1 MGRERIFLL
10 HNGLPSSPPLKD
22 LPQEPGSP
30 YSPLMG
36 EYEGELSRLVDELN
50 RSARRERSD
59 DKPLLDQLLTSAVQR
74 GASDLLLVAG
84 SPAVFRVDGALTPG
98 VGRVLSDAD
107 LRSLLL
113 PTLSTEQQS
122 ELQLRRSLDF
132 SFVRRSIG
140 RFRANFHY
148 QRGTVAAA
156 IRVLPEQVPTLES
169 LHLPAGISQ
178 LAERKQGLVLLTG
191 PTGCGKSS
199 TLAAL
204 IEIVNTRRRDHII
217 TIEDP
222 IEFEHANRTSV
233 VEQIELGHDTPSFA
247 EAVRAA
253 MRQIP
258 DVILIGEMRDAD
270 TMAAALTA
278 AETGHLVFS
287 SLHTNDAAQ
296 TVLRI
301 LDIFPTGYQSQ
312 IRQQLSMA
320 LLAVIS
326 QRLVPAA
333 NGQGRHPA
341 VEIMYASTGIRNQI
355 RQGND
360 HQIRAHIETSRLEGM
375 MTMEQSLAELV
386 RTERVTRDTAFE
398 HSHHPDELRRHL
410 VG

>member
-1 MGRERIFLL
+1 MG
-10 HNGLPSSPPLKD
+10 
-22 LPQEPGSP
+22 Q
-30 YSPLMG
+30 
-36 EYEGELSRLVDELN
+36 YEGELTRLVDELN
-50 RSARRERSD
+50 RSATRARSD
-59 DKPLLDQLLTSAVQR
+59 EKGLLDQFLDSAVQR

-84 SPAVFRVDGALTPG
+84 SAPVLRINGALNTG
-98 VGRVLSDAD
+98 MSRVLSDAD
-107 LRSLLL
+107 LRGLLL
-113 PTLSTEQQS
+113 SILTAEQQK
-122 ELQLRRSLDF
+122 ELQTRKSLDF

-148 QRGTVAAA
+148 QRGTLAAA
-156 IRVLPEQVPTLES
+156 IRVLPEQIPTLEG
-169 LHLPAGISQ
+169 LHLPPGLAA
-178 LAERKQGLVLLTG
+178 LAERRQGLVLLTG

-199 TLAAL
+199 TIAAL
-204 IEIVNTRRRDHII
+204 IELVNTRRRDHII

-222 IEFEHANRTSV
+222 IEYEHPNRTSV
-233 VEQIELGHDTPSFA
+233 VEHIALGHDTPSFA

-258 DVILIGEMRDAD
+258 NVILIGEMRDAE

-301 LDIFPTGYQSQ
+301 LDIFPSGYQSQ
-312 IRQQLSMA
+312 IRQQLSLA

-333 NGQGRHPA
+333 NGVGRHPA
-341 VEIMYASTGIRNQI
+341 VEVMLASSAIRNLI

-360 HQIRAHIETSRLEGM
+360 HQIRAHIENSRNDGM

-386 RTERVTRDTAFE
+386 RSERISRETAFD
-398 HSHHPDELRRHL
+398 HSHHPQDLRRYL
-410 VG
+410 GG

>member
-1 MGRERIFLL
+1 
-10 HNGLPSSPPLKD
+10 LPIPLKF
-22 LPQEPGSP
+22 Q
-30 YSPLMG
+30 YSRSMG

-50 RSARRERSD
+50 RSARRERTD
-59 DKPLLDQLLTSAVQR
+59 EKALLDQMLAAAVQR
-74 GASDLLLVAG
+74 SASDLLLVAG
-84 SPAVFRVDGALTPG
+84 SAVVLRTNGALTPG

-107 LRSLLL
+107 LRGILL
-113 PTLSTEQQS
+113 PILTAEQQQ
-122 ELQLRRSLDF
+122 ELQVRRSLDF

-148 QRGTVAAA
+148 QRGTLAAA

-169 LHLPAGISQ
+169 LHLPPALAQ

-199 TLAAL
+199 SLAAL
-204 IEIVNTRRRDHII
+204 LELVNTRRRDHII

-222 IEFEHANRTSV
+222 IEFEHTNRTSV

-253 MRQIP
+253 MRQVP
-258 DVILIGEMRDAD
+258 NVILIGEMRDAE

-301 LDIFPTGYQSQ
+301 LDIFPSGYQSQ

-326 QRLVPAA
+326 QRLLPAA
-333 NGQGRHPA
+333 GGVGRVPA
-341 VEIMYASTGIRNQI
+341 VEIMLASSGIRNLI
-355 RQGND
+355 RQGHD
-360 HQIRAHIETSRLEGM
+360 HQIRAHIETSRADGM

-386 RTERVTRDTAFE
+386 RSERVARETAFE
-398 HSHHPDELRRHL
+398 HSHHPEELRRHL
-410 VG
+410 GG

>member
-1 MGRERIFLL
+1 LPISKKL
-10 HNGLPSSPPLKD
+10 HILA
-22 LPQEPGSP
+22 
-30 YSPLMG
+30 LMG
-36 EYEGELSRLVDELN
+36 EYEGELTRLVDELN
-50 RSARRERSD
+50 RSATRAKTDE
-59 DKPLLDQLLTSAVQR
+59 KILLDQMLATAVQR
-74 GASDLLLVAG
+74 NASDILLVAG
-84 SPAVFRVDGALTPG
+84 SAIVLRVNGSLATG

-107 LRSLLL
+107 LRGLLFPIL
-113 PTLSTEQQS
+113 TSAQLD
-122 ELQLRRSLDF
+122 ELQSRRSIDF

-148 QRGTVAAA
+148 QRGTLAAA
-156 IRVLPEQVPTLES
+156 IRLLPEKVPSLET
-169 LHLPAGISQ
+169 LHLPPGLAH
-178 LAERKQGLVLLTG
+178 LAERRQGLVLLTG

-204 IEIVNTRRRDHII
+204 LELVNTRRRDHII

-222 IEFEHANRTSV
+222 IEYEHTNRTSV

-258 DVILIGEMRDAD
+258 DVILIGEMRDSE

-287 SLHTNDAAQ
+287 SMHTNDAAQ
-296 TVLRI
+296 TVLRV
-301 LDIFPTGYQSQ
+301 LDIFPSGYQSQ

-326 QRLVPAA
+326 QRLLPSS
-333 NGQGRHPA
+333 NGVGRHPA
-341 VEIMYASTGIRNQI
+341 VEIMLANSAIRNLI
-355 RQGND
+355 RQGHD
-360 HQIRAHIETSRLEGM
+360 HQLRGHIETSRAEGM

-386 RTERVTRDTAFE
+386 RSDRVSRDTAFD
-398 HSHHPDELRRHL
+398 HCHHPDDLRRHL
-410 VG
+410 GG

>member
-1 MGRERIFLL
+1 
-10 HNGLPSSPPLKD
+10 
-22 LPQEPGSP
+22 
-30 YSPLMG
+30 MG
-36 EYEGELSRLVDELN
+36 EYEGELNRLVDELN

-59 DKPLLDQLLTSAVQR
+59 DKTVLDQLLGAAVQR
-74 GASDLLLVAG
+74 NASDLLLVAG
-84 SPAVFRVDGALTPG
+84 SAVVLRVNGALTPG
-98 VGRVLSDAD
+98 VGRVMSDAD
-107 LRSLLL
+107 LRGLLL
-113 PTLSTEQQS
+113 PILTAEQQK
-122 ELQLRRSLDF
+122 ELQTRRSLDF
-132 SFVRRSIG
+132 SFVRKSIG

-148 QRGTVAAA
+148 QRGTIAAA
-156 IRVLPEQVPTLES
+156 IRVLPELVPSLES
-169 LHLPAGISQ
+169 LHLPPG
-178 LAERKQGLVLLTG
+178 LAALADRKQGLVLLTG

-204 IEIVNTRRRDHII
+204 LELVNTKRRDHII

-222 IEFEHANRTSV
+222 IEYEHTNRTSV

-253 MRQIP
+253 MRQVP
-258 DVILIGEMRDAD
+258 NVILIGEMRDAE
-270 TMAAALTA
+270 TMSAALTA

-326 QRLVPAA
+326 QRLLPAA
-333 NGQGRHPA
+333 NGAGRLPV
-341 VEIMYASTGIRNQI
+341 VEIMLATSGIRNLI
-355 RQGND
+355 RQGHD
-360 HQIRAHIETSRLEGM
+360 HQIRAHIETSRLDGM

-386 RTERVTRDTAFE
+386 RTERVTRETAFE
-398 HSHHPDELRRHL
+398 HSHHPEELRRHL
-410 VG
+410 GG

>member
-1 MGRERIFLL
+1 
-10 HNGLPSSPPLKD
+10 
-22 LPQEPGSP
+22 
-30 YSPLMG
+30 MG
-36 EYEGELSRLVDELN
+36 EYEGELNRLVDELN
-50 RSARRERSD
+50 RSARRERTD
-59 DKPLLDQLLTSAVQR
+59 DKTVLDQLLGVAVQR
-74 GASDLLLVAG
+74 NASDLLLVAG
-84 SPAVFRVDGALTPG
+84 SAVILRVNGALTPG
-98 VGRVLSDAD
+98 VGRVMSDAD
-107 LRSLLL
+107 LRGLLL
-113 PTLSTEQQS
+113 PILTAEQQK
-122 ELQLRRSLDF
+122 ELQTRRSLDF
-132 SFVRRSIG
+132 SFVRKSIG

-148 QRGTVAAA
+148 QRGTLAAA

-169 LHLPAGISQ
+169 LHLPPGLAA

-191 PTGCGKSS
+191 PTGCGQSS

-204 IEIVNTRRRDHII
+204 LELVNTKRRDHII

-222 IEFEHANRTSV
+222 IEYEHGNRTSV

-253 MRQIP
+253 MRQVP
-258 DVILIGEMRDAD
+258 NVILIGEMRDAE
-270 TMAAALTA
+270 TMSAALTA

-326 QRLVPAA
+326 QRLVPSVG
-333 NGQGRHPA
+333 GQGRLPA
-341 VEIMYASTGIRNQI
+341 VEIMYASSGIRNLI
-355 RQGND
+355 RQGHD
-360 HQIRAHIETSRLEGM
+360 HQIRAHIETSRLDGM

-386 RTERVTRDTAFE
+386 RTGTITRETAFE

-410 VG
+410 GG

>member
-1 MGRERIFLL
+1 
-10 HNGLPSSPPLKD
+10 
-22 LPQEPGSP
+22 
-30 YSPLMG
+30 MG

-59 DKPLLDQLLTSAVQR
+59 DKPLLDQLLSAAVQR
-74 GASDLLLVAG
+74 GASDLLLVVG
-84 SPAVFRVDGALTPG
+84 SAAVLRVNGALTPG
-98 VGRVLSDAD
+98 MGRVLSDAD
-107 LRSLLL
+107 LRGLLL
-113 PTLSTEQQS
+113 PVLTPEQQQ
-122 ELQLRRSLDF
+122 ELQTRRSLDF

-148 QRGTVAAA
+148 QRGTLAAA
-156 IRVLPEQVPTLES
+156 IRVLPEQVPTLEN
-169 LHLPAGISQ
+169 LHLPPGLAQ
-178 LAERKQGLVLLTG
+178 LAERKQGLVLITG

-204 IEIVNTRRRDHII
+204 IEIANTRRRDHII

-222 IEFEHANRTSV
+222 IEYEHANRTSL

-258 DVILIGEMRDAD
+258 NVILVGEMRDAD

-301 LDIFPTGYQSQ
+301 LDIFPSSYQSQ

-326 QRLVPAA
+326 QRLVPTT
-333 NGQGRHPA
+333 NGSGRLPA
-341 VEIMYASTGIRNQI
+341 VEIMYASSGIRNLI
-355 RQGND
+355 RQGLD
-360 HQIRAHIETSRLEGM
+360 HQIRAHIETSRNDGM
-375 MTMEQSLAELV
+375 MTMEQSMAELV
-386 RTERVTRDTAFE
+386 RSERVSRETAFE

-410 VG
+410 GG

>member
-1 MGRERIFLL
+1 M
-10 HNGLPSSPPLKD
+10 
-22 LPQEPGSP
+22 
-30 YSPLMG
+30 
-36 EYEGELSRLVDELN
+36 
-50 RSARRERSD
+50 
-59 DKPLLDQLLTSAVQR
+59 
-74 GASDLLLVAG
+74 
-84 SPAVFRVDGALTPG
+84 
-98 VGRVLSDAD
+98 
-107 LRSLLL
+107 
-113 PTLSTEQQS
+113 
-122 ELQLRRSLDF
+122 
-132 SFVRRSIG
+132 
-140 RFRANFHY
+140 
-148 QRGTVAAA
+148 
-156 IRVLPEQVPTLES
+156 LPEQVPTLEN
-169 LHLPAGISQ
+169 LHLPPGLAQ

-204 IEIVNTRRRDHII
+204 IEIANTRRRDHII

-222 IEFEHANRTSV
+222 IEYEHANRTSL

-258 DVILIGEMRDAD
+258 NVILVGEMRDAD

-301 LDIFPTGYQSQ
+301 LDIFPSSYQSQ

-333 NGQGRHPA
+333 NGAGRLPA
-341 VEIMYASTGIRNQI
+341 VEIMYASSGIRNLI
-355 RQGND
+355 RQGLD
-360 HQIRAHIETSRLEGM
+360 HQIRAHIETSRNDGM

-386 RTERVTRDTAFE
+386 RTERVSRETAFE

-410 VG
+410 GG

>member
-1 MGRERIFLL
+1 M
-10 HNGLPSSPPLKD
+10 N
-22 LPQEPGSP
+22 
-30 YSPLMG
+30 G
-36 EYEGELSRLVDELN
+36 EYEGELNRLVYELN
-50 RSARRERSD
+50 RSAKREQTEE
-59 DKPLLDQLLTSAVQR
+59 KELLDQLLSAAVQR
-74 GASDLLLVAG
+74 GASDLLVVAG
-84 SPAVFRVDGALTPG
+84 AAAVLRVNGSLTPG
-98 VGRVLSDAD
+98 VGRPLSDAD

-113 PTLSTEQQS
+113 PILTPEQKK
-122 ELQLRRSLDF
+122 ELHARRSVDF
-132 SFVRRSIG
+132 SFVRQSIG

-148 QRGTVAAA
+148 QRGTLAAA
-156 IRVLPEQVPTLES
+156 IRVLPEQVPTLEN
-169 LHLPAGISQ
+169 LHLPPALAQ

-204 IEIVNTRRRDHII
+204 VEIANTRRRDHII

-222 IEFEHANRTSV
+222 IEYEHANRTSV

-253 MRQIP
+253 MRQVP
-258 DVILIGEMRDAD
+258 NVILIGEMRDAD

-301 LDIFPTGYQSQ
+301 LDIFPSGYQSQ

-333 NGQGRHPA
+333 NRVGRPPAGGDMLGPRGNPHP
-341 VEIMYASTGIRNQI
+341 IPPS
-355 RQGND
+355 
-360 HQIRAHIETSRLEGM
+360 
-375 MTMEQSLAELV
+375 
-386 RTERVTRDTAFE
+386 
-398 HSHHPDELRRHL
+398 
-410 VG
+410 